1 LDGSEPKSPEPPGL
15 KEGAPEPVDTFDG
28 FQVPN
33 GLGRP
38 PPNIVPTRLLTS
50 SAFSLKLGLV
60 TTVAAVV
67 PGDEAELNLVAGNI
81 PSLVCCNDDRL
92 FSCGEKAGD
101 GEERTG
107 TVAEIDDPVDSTID
121 TCGTGCFDVVS
132 SVDTNGEI
140 WPLVPSGRQTI
151 VRMSEFTYRL

>member
-1 LDGSEPKSPEPPGL
+1 
-15 KEGAPEPVDTFDG
+15 
-28 FQVPN
+28 
-33 GLGRP
+33 
-38 PPNIVPTRLLTS
+38 
-50 SAFSLKLGLV
+50 LKLGLV

-81 PSLVCCNDDRL
+81 PSLVRCNDDRL
-92 FSCGEKAGD
+92 RGEKARD

-121 TCGTGCFDVVS
+121 RCGTGCFEVVS

-140 WPLVPSGRQTI
+140 WLVFFGR
-151 VRMSEFTYRL
+151 